1 MASTLATSESFS
13 SLLRQY
19 VQDVRR
25 FVWRDL
31 TSPRA
36 WVLAVLHASVFV
48 LCYWLAFSLR
58 FDFRL
63 PPAAAGLFWS
73 SLPMV
78 LVLKMGTFYGL
89 KNSRIW
95 WRHVTFT
102 DLVGLVKAVVLAVL
116 ILAAASQLGLLAKI
130 PRAVLL
136 LDGLLSLTVLG
147 GLRGA
152 WRLNREQ
159 FSPFLE
165 RQKPRLVFL
174 VGTDQGTCLLAHEI
188 QSHPDL
194 RMRVCGFLCFHGD
207 ACRPQGDRMGGIPVL
222 GPIDQVER
230 LAARHRVTEVLV
242 TAGVLPGPL
251 MRDLMERCSA
261 AGLALRIVAA
271 VNERLCGGQE
281 IPVREIEIND
291 LLRREPVELD
301 DGAIEQLIQGRR
313 VLVTGAGGSIGGE
326 ICRQLLRYQP
336 TELVLL
342 GRGENRIFVIENEL
356 ALLGT
361 ATRLV
366 PVIGDI
372 TDSRRMRQVFEDYRP
387 EIVFH
392 AAAHKHVPLME
403 ANVGEAI
410 KNNVLG
416 TRIVADL
423 AHEYES
429 KHFVLI
435 STDKA
440 VNPTSVMGTTKQ
452 LAERYIHALSQRS
465 TTCFV
470 AVRFGNVLGSAGSV
484 VPIFQSQ
491 IRRGGPITITDPQMT
506 RYFMTIPEASQ
517 LVLQAASMGRGG
529 EIFVLD
535 MGEPVR
541 VLDMARD
548 MIRLSGL
555 PPEAIEITYIG
566 LRPGEKLYEE
576 LQADG
581 ETMQPTEHPGVLR
594 ATNGLTGPEQVFRAV
609 EELAAWNGSLE
620 TITRQQFCEKLRS
633 WVPSYQP
640 SLAGPAGTR
649 PPTSGTTTST
659 GTPILGGLPQGIAL
673 RSSFEG

>member
-1 MASTLATSESFS
+1 MTARSVVA
-13 SLLRQY
+13 LL
-19 VQDVRR
+19 V
-25 FVWRDL
+25 
-31 TSPRA
+31 
-36 WVLAVLHASVFV
+36 
-48 LCYWLAFSLR
+48 
-58 FDFRL
+58 
-63 PPAAAGLFWS
+63 
-73 SLPMV
+73 
-78 LVLKMGTFYGL
+78 
-89 KNSRIW
+89 
-95 WRHVTFT
+95 
-102 DLVGLVKAVVLAVL
+102 
-116 ILAAASQLGLLAKI
+116 LAAASQLGLLPNI

-147 GLRGA
+147 GMRGM
-152 WRLNREQ
+152 WRLSREQ
-159 FSPFLE
+159 FGPFIE

-194 RMRVCGFLCFHGD
+194 RMRVRGFLCFDGA
-207 ACRPQGDRMGGIPVL
+207 ACRPEGDRMGGVPVL
-222 GPIDQVER
+222 GSMDQVER

-242 TAGVLPGPL
+242 TAGVLPGFRL
-251 MRDLMERCSA
+251 RELMERCSA

-281 IPVREIEIND
+281 VPVREIEIND
-291 LLRREPVELD
+291 LLRREPVQLD
-301 DGAIEQLIQGRR
+301 DGAIADLIQGRR

-326 ICRQLLRYQP
+326 ICRQILRFQP
-336 TELVLL
+336 DELVLL
-342 GRGENRIFVIENEL
+342 GRGENRIFAIENEL
-356 ALLGT
+356 ALT
-361 ATRLV
+361 PTPTRLI

-372 TDSRRMRQVFEDYRP
+372 TDPRRMRQVFENYRP

-416 TRIVADL
+416 TRVVADL

-429 KHFVLI
+429 KHFLLI

-452 LAERYIHALSQRS
+452 LAERYIHALSRNS

-484 VPIFQSQ
+484 VPIFQNQ
-491 IRRGGPITITDPQMT
+491 IRRGGPITITDPKMT

-535 MGEPVR
+535 MGQPVR
-541 VLDMARD
+541 VVDMARD

-555 PPEAIEITYIG
+555 PPEAIEITCIG

-594 ATNGLTGPEQVFRAV
+594 ATSCETASEEVFRAV
-609 EELAAWNGSLE
+609 EELTALNGSLE
-620 TITRQQFCEKLRS
+620 TMTREQFCKKLRA
-633 WVPSYQP
+633 WAPTYQP
-640 SLAGPAGTR
+640 PIAGQADVQPAVSESIG
-649 PPTSGTTTST
+649 PTVSPASQGM
-659 GTPILGGLPQGIAL
+659 PLGIAL
-673 RSSFEG
+673 RSEFQS